1 MVHSH
6 LHLVSWLLINFVRI
20 VSKSNANGF
29 PLKISMNAHEKK
41 NRIAR
46 ILEMIWIMLL
56 VIDWK
61 SRFGIAPVANVG
73 LYFKEFLI
81 YSGCRWLRLNWF
93 PAIDLHLAQIILSY
107 SIELANKL
115 KQIGYLSFWQNF
127 PQMKIRT
134 RSIYSD
140 AWSTVNAIRCKN
152 VSIVQCGSFGF
163 RTTSGYSSNII
174 KYSHWNYSAPNVLNF
189 IK

>member
-41 NRIAR
+41 PNCQNPWNDLNNAFGHRLEIPFWYCFACQCGFIFQRISNLFR
-46 ILEMIWIMLL
+46 MSM
-56 VIDWK
+56 
-61 SRFGIAPVANVG
+61 VAV
-73 LYFKEFLI
+73 KLI
-81 YSGCRWLRLNWF
+81 SSNWL
-93 PAIDLHLAQIILSY
+93 QIILSY

-115 KQIGYLSFWQNF
+115 KQIGYLSFRQNF

-140 AWSTVNAIRCKN
+140 VWSTVNAIRCKN

>member
-41 NRIAR
+41 TRIAR

-115 KQIGYLSFWQNF
+115 KQIGYLSFWQTFSTNENPNPF
-127 PQMKIRT
+127 NVQRCMEYGERNSMQKCFDCAVWVIWVSNNIR
-134 RSIYSD
+134 ILIEH
-140 AWSTVNAIRCKN
+140 N
-152 VSIVQCGSFGF
+152 
-163 RTTSGYSSNII
+163 
-174 KYSHWNYSAPNVLNF
+174 
-189 IK
+189 

>member
-1 MVHSH
+1 MIYGPFTFAFGILTFDKLRSN
-6 LHLVSWLLINFVRI
+6 SFQTERKWISIENFNECTR
-20 VSKSNANGF
+20 
-29 PLKISMNAHEKK
+29 KK
-41 NRIAR
+41 TRIAR

-61 SRFGIAPVANVG
+61 SRFGIAPPANVG

-115 KQIGYLSFWQNF
+115 KQIGYLSFRQNF
-127 PQMKIRT
+127 PQMKIQPVQYTAMHGVRWTQFDAKMFRLCSVGHLGFEQHPDTHRT
-134 RSIYSD
+134 
-140 AWSTVNAIRCKN
+140 
-152 VSIVQCGSFGF
+152 
-163 RTTSGYSSNII
+163 
-174 KYSHWNYSAPNVLNF
+174 
-189 IK
+189 

>member
-41 NRIAR
+41 TRIAR

-115 KQIGYLSFWQNF
+115 KQIGYLSFRQNF
-127 PQMKIRT
+127 PQMKIQPVQYTAMHGVRWTQFDAKMFRLCSVGHLGFEQHPDTHRT
-134 RSIYSD
+134 
-140 AWSTVNAIRCKN
+140 
-152 VSIVQCGSFGF
+152 
-163 RTTSGYSSNII
+163 
-174 KYSHWNYSAPNVLNF
+174 
-189 IK
+189 